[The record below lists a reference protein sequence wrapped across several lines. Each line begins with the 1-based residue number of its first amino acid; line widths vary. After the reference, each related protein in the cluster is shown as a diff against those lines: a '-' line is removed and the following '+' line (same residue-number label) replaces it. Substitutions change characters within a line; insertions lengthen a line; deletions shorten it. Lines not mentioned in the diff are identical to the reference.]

1 MFTGWGLY
9 LKDDWSIRRIIVSV
23 MLSFFVSLVF
33 GITWSVKTGSIS
45 DGFALAAYIVALET
59 GLIAAITFASV
70 FSH

>member
-33 GITWSVKTGSIS
+33 GIAWSVKTGSIS
-45 DGFALAAYIVALET
+45 DGFAPAAYIVALET